1 MPRNVPVRSRRVL
14 IMVGLITSLLVGGA
28 LFYLS
33 SRPVDGTDVTDAA
46 LVERGR
52 TLYQTHCA
60 SCHGAD
66 LAGQPNWKERLPSGL
81 LPSPPHDSSG
91 HTWHHPDALLFKIVK
106 DGGASILLPG
116 EVSGMPAY
124 GSFLSD
130 EDIWAML
137 SYIKST
143 WPADIQQR
151 QSDVTRQAP
160 R

>member
-1 MPRNVPVRSRRVL
+1 MPRNVSVRSGRVL
-14 IMVGLITSLLVGGA
+14 MMVGLITGLLIAGA
-28 LFYLS
+28 LFYLNT
-33 SRPVDGTDVTDAA
+33 RPVDGTDVSDAA

-52 TLYQTHCA
+52 ALYQTHCA

-81 LPSPPHDSSG
+81 LPAPPHDTSG

-106 DGGASILLPG
+106 DGGASVLLPG
-116 EVSGMPAY
+116 EASGMPAY

-151 QSDVTRQAP
+151 QSDVSRQAAP
-160 R
+160 

>member
-14 IMVGLITSLLVGGA
+14 IMVGLIVSLLVGGA
-28 LFYLS
+28 LIFIS
-33 SRPVDGTDVTDAA
+33 TRPTAGTDVSDAA

-81 LPSPPHDSSG
+81 LPAPPHDTSG
-91 HTWHHPDALLFKIVK
+91 HTWHHPDPLLFKLVK
-106 DGGASILLPG
+106 DGGASVLLPG
-116 EVSGMPAY
+116 EASGMPAY

-151 QSDVTRQAP
+151 QSDVTRQSP

>member
-14 IMVGLITSLLVGGA
+14 IMVGLITSLLVGGV

-33 SRPVDGTDVTDAA
+33 TRPVDGTDVTDAA

-81 LPSPPHDSSG
+81 LPAPPHDASG
-91 HTWHHPDALLFKIVK
+91 HTWHHPDPLLFKMVK
-106 DGGASILLPG
+106 DGGASVLLPG

-151 QSDVTRQAP
+151 QSDVTRQSP